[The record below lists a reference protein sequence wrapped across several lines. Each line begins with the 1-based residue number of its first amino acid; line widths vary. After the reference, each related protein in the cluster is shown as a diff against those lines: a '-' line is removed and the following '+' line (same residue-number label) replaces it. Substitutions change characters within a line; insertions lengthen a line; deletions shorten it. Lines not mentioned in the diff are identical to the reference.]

1 MSIQQWLEGIQI
13 LCMSIQQWLEGIQ
26 ILCMSIQQFP
36 TEDWSTHPTSK
47 DWLAASTAQA
57 TEWVETT
64 TELS

>member
-1 MSIQQWLEGIQI
+1 
-13 LCMSIQQWLEGIQ
+13 MSIQQWLEGIQ